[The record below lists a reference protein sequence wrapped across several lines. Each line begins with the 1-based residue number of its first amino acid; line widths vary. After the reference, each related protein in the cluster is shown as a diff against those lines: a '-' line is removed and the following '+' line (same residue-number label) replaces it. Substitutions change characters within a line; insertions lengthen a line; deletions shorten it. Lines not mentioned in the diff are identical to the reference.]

1 MIKLLQTYTSSS
13 EVLAVFGVA
22 DGDAVYMTPS
32 DHSGLNIS
40 AHDPAVREASEAA
53 EVVADE
59 NCTLPQELSAIMHYF
74 SGIALLFLRLLTILK
89 LNLFRVS
96 V

>member
-1 MIKLLQTYTSSS
+1 M
-13 EVLAVFGVA
+13 LAVLGVA
-22 DGDAVYMTPS
+22 DGDAVYVAPS
-32 DHSGLNIS
+32 GRNGLNIRV
-40 AHDPAVREASEAA
+40 HDLAVLEALEAA

-74 SGIALLFLRLLTILK
+74 SDIALLFSRLLTILK
-89 LNLFRVS
+89 LNSFRVG

>member
-1 MIKLLQTYTSSS
+1 MIKPLKAYTSSS

-22 DGDAVYMTPS
+22 DGDAVYVTPS
-32 DHSGLNIS
+32 DHSGLNIQ
-40 AHDPAVREASEAA
+40 AHNPAVLEALEAV
-53 EVVADE
+53 EVVTDAG
-59 NCTLPQELSAIMHYF
+59 CTLPQELTAIMHYF
-74 SGIALLFLRLLTILK
+74 SGIALLFSRLLTILK